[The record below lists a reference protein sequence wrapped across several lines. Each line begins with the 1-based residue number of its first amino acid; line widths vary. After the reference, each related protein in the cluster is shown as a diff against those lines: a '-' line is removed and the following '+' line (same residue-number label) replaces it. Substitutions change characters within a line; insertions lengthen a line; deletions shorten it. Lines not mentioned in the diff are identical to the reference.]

1 MRKPTATAEE
11 RLARR
16 KGNELIPDL
25 TKKDR
30 KVMEEKIKGLEYVLQ
45 NCALYLRDYAAG
57 QQTAFK
63 FLYTTLMVYREL
75 AETRDALLTK
85 HKLPYKIVNGRL

>member
-1 MRKPTATAEE
+1 MRKPTAKEL
-11 RLARR
+11 LARR
-16 KGNELIPDL
+16 KGKELISAL

-30 KVMEEKIKGLEYVLQ
+30 KVIEEKIKVLRYVMQ
-45 NCALYLRDYAAG
+45 NCEVYLRDYAAG

-63 FLYTTLMVYREL
+63 FLCTTLQVYREV

-85 HKLPYKIVNGRL
+85 HKLPYKIVDGRL